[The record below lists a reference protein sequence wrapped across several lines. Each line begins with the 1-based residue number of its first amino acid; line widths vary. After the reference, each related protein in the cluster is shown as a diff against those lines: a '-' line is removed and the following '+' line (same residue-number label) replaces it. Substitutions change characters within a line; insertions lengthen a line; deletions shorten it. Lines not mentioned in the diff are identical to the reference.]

1 VQRKS
6 SLTLAALV
14 GLALLA
20 FGQHTDVRAQ
30 TAAPA
35 SGYSKSEVY
44 FGLRTPGGR
53 SIEAADWD
61 KFLSEVV
68 ARRFPAGLTVIEGAG
83 RSAGTGPALNPTRI
97 VVLVHP
103 TTAEAQTALRE
114 VKAEYAK
121 RFQGAGVFHTEHAVR
136 IVNE

>member
-1 VQRKS
+1 
-6 SLTLAALV
+6 LAALV

-20 FGQHTDVRAQ
+20 FGPHTDVRAQ
-30 TAAPA
+30 TVAPA

-44 FGLRTPGGR
+44 FGLRTAGGR

-61 KFLSEVV
+61 RFLTEVV

-83 RSAGTGPALNPTRI
+83 RSAGTGALNPTRI

-103 TTAEAQTALRE
+103 ATAEAQLALRE

-121 RFQGAGVFHTEHAVR
+121 RFEGAGVFHTEQAVR
-136 IVNE
+136 VVNE